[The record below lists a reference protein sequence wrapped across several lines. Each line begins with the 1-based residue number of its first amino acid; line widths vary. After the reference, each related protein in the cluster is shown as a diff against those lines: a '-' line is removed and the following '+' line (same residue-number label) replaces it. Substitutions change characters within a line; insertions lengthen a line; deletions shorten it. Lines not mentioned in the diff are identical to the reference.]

1 MLVVYRYFREEG
13 EVKTMTKLE
22 YIIKKSL
29 SDTVDHCEFKKAWL
43 PNGWAVV
50 NIKTFPKEL
59 AKIIENNK
67 NNI

>member
-1 MLVVYRYFREEG
+1 MNKMKGSNV
-13 EVKTMTKLE
+13 TKLE